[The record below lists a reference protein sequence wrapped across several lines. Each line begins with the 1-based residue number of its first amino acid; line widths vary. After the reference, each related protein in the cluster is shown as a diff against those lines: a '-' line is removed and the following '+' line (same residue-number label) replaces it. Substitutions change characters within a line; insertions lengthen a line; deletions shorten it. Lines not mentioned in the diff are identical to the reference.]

1 MITEAWMAEEK
12 VEKGSTIDLAAD
24 RLPPSQRPDRKE
36 AIMISL
42 HTADGSTGGMC
53 EIHENPRRAEYSPKM
68 DTIET
73 RFGIQPTAH

>member
-1 MITEAWMAEEK
+1 
-12 VEKGSTIDLAAD
+12 
-24 RLPPSQRPDRKE
+24 
-36 AIMISL
+36 MISL